1 MNRGVI
7 KLSIHEVEI
16 LKSMNLLSGHKL
28 LALEQ
33 LQTSDSILQN
43 QVQNPQKHNHNQ
55 NQNSPNQDH
64 NYNQQQNAQH
74 NNQNLQQKVTNFKNK
89 NYICIGKKIKG
100 ITLNLKKVVG
110 NVMKIEKDENNN
122 IKWYIVLDN
131 NGIFQKVNPTTA
143 QIVSDDYYPYL
154 K

>member
-43 QVQNPQKHNHNQ
+43 IVQNPQKHNHNQ

-74 NNQNLQQKVTNFKNK
+74 NNQNLQQNPHDQK
-89 NYICIGKKIKG
+89 YITVEFSADEVEYILDEIGIPKDNENVEIKILRGKFFLFNSQLRG
-100 ITLNLKKVVG
+100 
-110 NVMKIEKDENNN
+110 
-122 IKWYIVLDN
+122 
-131 NGIFQKVNPTTA
+131 QP
-143 QIVSDDYYPYL
+143 
-154 K
+154 

>member
-43 QVQNPQKHNHNQ
+43 IVQNPQKHNHNQ

-74 NNQNLQQKVTNFKNK
+74 NNQNLQQNPQDQK
-89 NYICIGKKIKG
+89 YITVEFSADEVEYILDEIGIPKDNENVGIKILRGKFFLFNSQLRG
-100 ITLNLKKVVG
+100 
-110 NVMKIEKDENNN
+110 
-122 IKWYIVLDN
+122 
-131 NGIFQKVNPTTA
+131 QP
-143 QIVSDDYYPYL
+143 
-154 K
+154 